1 MGHRKLAFGTY
12 MMVQFGTTNTMK
24 SRRILE
30 IELKASNNSGG
41 YNFMNIFTG
50 KLMHRQNWI

>member
-50 KLMHRQNWI
+50 KLMHR